1 MAIPQIS
8 VNKMYCAFHWI
19 KIYPVDSNIHPSNNG
34 PTVTMTD
41 FCKTFIY
48 LFIFFWGGGW
58 GVRVLVVVRRGK
70 ERIKINISFFLRS
83 IPNSQN

>member
-1 MAIPQIS
+1 M
-8 VNKMYCAFHWI
+8 
-19 KIYPVDSNIHPSNNG
+19 G
-34 PTVTMTD
+34 
-41 FCKTFIY
+41 
-48 LFIFFWGGGW
+48 GGGW